1 MTSPFPRRN
10 RVDPF
15 GDLHATAERGLFTG
29 NRGCL
34 VDESGTTV
42 RHHRGKL
49 WIICVLRYKDW
60 KSPLDQPRH
69 WTPLFFLDD
78 AVALAAGHRPCG
90 LCRRDAY
97 RNYRAAVGRS
107 LGLHE
112 PPPAS
117 SLNEMLAA
125 ERLGPGRGM
134 DRADDRLTWSA
145 EAGSLPDGTVIV
157 SPDRE
162 PMLLWE
168 GAGYAFAFSGWV
180 PRGPRAYGRV
190 RVLTPPTSVEALRN
204 GFFPELHDSLPK
216 SSG

>member
-1 MTSPFPRRN
+1 MTSPSPRRN

-15 GDLHATAERGLFTG
+15 GDLHATSERGLFTG

-60 KSPLDQPRH
+60 KSPLDKPRH

-90 LCRRDAY
+90 LCRRDTY
-97 RNYRAAVGRS
+97 RDYREAVGRS
-107 LGLHE
+107 LGLQE
-112 PPPAS
+112 PPAAN

-125 ERLGPGRGM
+125 ERLGTSRGM
-134 DRADDRLTWSA
+134 DRADDRVTWSA
-145 EAGSLPDGTVIV
+145 EAASLPDGTVIV
-157 SPDRE
+157 SPDQE

-168 GAGYAFAFSGWV
+168 GACFAFAFSGWV
-180 PRGPRAYGRV
+180 HLGRRPDGQV
-190 RVLTPPTSVEALRN
+190 SVLTPPTSVGALQN
-204 GFFPELHDSLPK
+204 GFVPELHDSVPK
-216 SSG
+216 SAG